1 MSEVFCYLL
10 IVTVLAIAG
19 TRGYKKGAAR
29 QLPSLLAIIVG
40 ILAVRIVEAPWEA
53 VLRGALPFD
62 REGAASEF
70 VYGNISASTIFLGIY
85 IIIFTPCLFLSNTLR
100 LLPVEILG
108 KICGA
113 GLAIVKAT
121 FWLSL
126 FLNLWMSL
134 RPYDKG
140 VMHSAEA
147 GDGNLIAAVMW
158 VSPMLF
164 GTPDTGD
171 LHHAFQLEQ
180 ARQFERAR
188 GIGKADSE
196 EATDLYAPEFVNKK
210 KIHRINRNKY
220 AQSKRTTC

>member
-1 MSEVFCYLL
+1 MSEVFCYLI

-19 TRGYKKGAAR
+19 TRGYKKGVVR
-29 QLPSLLAIIVG
+29 QLPSVLAIIVG
-40 ILAVRIVEAPWEA
+40 VLAVHLVETPWEDI
-53 VLRGALPFD
+53 LRRTLPFD
-62 REGAASEF
+62 REGPASEF
-70 VYGNISASTIFLGIY
+70 VYGNFSASTIFLGIY
-85 IIIFTPCLFLSNTLR
+85 FIIFTPCLLLSNTLR

-113 GLAIVKAT
+113 ALAFVKST

-126 FLNLWMSL
+126 FLNLWMCM

-158 VSPMLF
+158 VSPALF
-164 GTPDTGD
+164 GTPDTDD

-188 GIGKADSE
+188 GIGKVELKDAF
-196 EATDLYAPEFVNKK
+196 DLSAPEFVNNR
-210 KIHRINRNKY
+210 KIHRIKRYKY
-220 AQSKRTTC
+220 A